1 MTLYKAVYFDQQLQI
16 SSLILKCSYS
26 LKFEHAKTFQTNN
39 HRVPGGLKNSCFS
52 NEEILLKTESCM
64 SHQKLSM
71 FPK

>member
-16 SSLILKCSYS
+16 IGLILKCSYS
-26 LKFEHAKTFQTNN
+26 STFAHAKTFQKKDD
-39 HRVPGGLKNSCFS
+39 RVPEGLKNSCFS
-52 NEEILLKTESCM
+52 NEEILLKTENCM